1 MDGAQSS
8 ITARRRVWHAPARW
22 RPLVYAAGL
31 LPAVWTFYLGLTDQ
45 LGADPMRVL
54 ERSLGVWGLRFLI
67 LGLAVTPLVRL
78 GGPNLLAW
86 RRAFGLIA
94 FAYVVLHLSVY
105 LVLDQGLNLK
115 LILADILKRTYI
127 TVGMA
132 AFVMLLPLALTSND
146 ALIRRMGAIAWRR
159 LHWLVYPAVAAG
171 SIHFILSVKSWPPE
185 PTIYL
190 VIIAGLLGWRVFGK
204 GRAKRSR
211 VRGAG
216 VHP

>member
-1 MDGAQSS
+1 MDGARTSS
-8 ITARRRVWHAPARW
+8 TVRRRVWHAPARW
-22 RPLVYAAGL
+22 RPLVYAVGL
-31 LPAVWTFYLGLTDQ
+31 VPAVWTIYLGLTDQ

-54 ERSLGVWGLRFLI
+54 ERSLGLWGLRFLI
-67 LGLAVTPLVRL
+67 LGLAVTPLLRL

-94 FAYVVLHLSVY
+94 FTYVVLHLSTY

-115 LILADILKRTYI
+115 LIVADLVKRTYI

-132 AFVMLLPLALTSND
+132 AFVLLVPLAVTSND
-146 ALIRRMGAIAWRR
+146 ALIRRMGAVAWRR
-159 LHWLVYPAVAAG
+159 LHWLVYPAVAGGAT
-171 SIHFILSVKSWPPE
+171 HFILSVKSWPPE

-190 VIIAGLLGWRVFGK
+190 ALVVVLLGWRVFGTRRPT
-204 GRAKRSR
+204 RARA
-211 VRGAG
+211 RGAG